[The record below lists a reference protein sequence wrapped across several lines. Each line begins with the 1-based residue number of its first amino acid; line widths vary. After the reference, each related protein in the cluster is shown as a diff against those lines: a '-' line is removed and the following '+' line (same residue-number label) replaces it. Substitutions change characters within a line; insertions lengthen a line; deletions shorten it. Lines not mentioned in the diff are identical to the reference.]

1 MKPTTRLSLF
11 IVSVVGLGWL
21 IGATN
26 LPGAWYAQL
35 TKPAVTPPN
44 WAFPIAWTVLYIMIA
59 IAGWRTVRHEPMGPA
74 IVLWFAQLVLNFLWS
89 PVMFTMHRIDV
100 ALAIIIG
107 LLIAILAYI
116 ALEYERDRPAAA
128 LFLPYAAWVSF
139 ATYLNAQLWR
149 LN

>member
-1 MKPTTRLSLF
+1 MKPATQLSLF
-11 IVSVVGLGWL
+11 IVGVVGLGWL

-26 LPGAWYAQL
+26 LPGTWYAQL
-35 TKPAVTPPN
+35 SKPAVTPPN
-44 WAFPIAWTVLYIMIA
+44 LAFPIAWTVLYIMIA
-59 IAGWRTVRHEPMGPA
+59 VAGWRTFRHEPTRPA

-89 PVMFTMHRIDV
+89 PIMFTMHRIDI
-100 ALAIIIG
+100 ALVIIIC

-116 ALEYERDRPAAA
+116 VLEYKRDWPAAA